1 MQSITLRSYVG
12 SDGILHLEVPVGLTD
27 AELEVTVT
35 IQPVTPSKVK
45 TLLELGYPPG
55 FFDKTAG
62 CFQDEPLVRYPQGE
76 MQERKWDDLSTG
88 Y

>member
-1 MQSITLRSYVG
+1 MQTITLRSHVG

-45 TLLELGYPPG
+45 TLLELGYP
-55 FFDKTAG
+55 
-62 CFQDEPLVRYPQGE
+62 Y
-76 MQERKWDDLSTG
+76 
-88 Y
+88 